1 MEMIN
6 RITAEWN
13 AKKIDAQEKASVAE
27 IETAAQ
33 LTATRDRCDAALKE
47 ARAESDYASAF
58 QAKRNYEVD
67 MARAEVLETLAR
79 KGKIVFSGNAGD
91 KLLNSLAQ
99 TVAGGAK
106 HE

>member
-27 IETAAQ
+27 IETAAL

-58 QAKRNYEVD
+58 
-67 MARAEVLETLAR
+67 
-79 KGKIVFSGNAGD
+79 
-91 KLLNSLAQ
+91 
-99 TVAGGAK
+99 
-106 HE
+106 